1 MKTLQRMPL
10 WGKVLIVFILL
21 IIISSICVS
30 HNIGKLKQD
39 KINLQNTIDK
49 QINQIGV
56 LKDANNNFD
65 SQILENQTEIK
76 ALKEQIFQL
85 KDSVALLQ
93 QEKAEYEAIIEEY
106 KMINSFNAPI
116 SNFGC
121 FKSYTDYRS
130 LAPNPEYPTWQLQ
143 MEAYTD
149 ENGLRKIGEYYLCAI
164 GTGWGLRVKDKATVY
179 LSTGEQFNIIMCD
192 TKADKDTDSDTHT
205 YTVRD
210 RSVVEF
216 YVNKDIL
223 NDPVKYGDVSKIIPS
238 FAGKVINIVKI

>member
-10 WGKVLIVFILL
+10 WGKILIVFILMT
-21 IIISSICVS
+21 IISSICVS

-56 LKDANNNFD
+56 LKNANN
-65 SQILENQTEIK
+65 SLETQITESQTEIET
-76 ALKEQIFQL
+76 LKEQIFQL
-85 KDSVALLQ
+85 KDSIAHLQ
-93 QEKAEYEAIIEEY
+93 QQKLEYEAIIEEY
-106 KMINSFNAPI
+106 KMINSFDAPI

-121 FKSYTDYRS
+121 FKSYTDYRK

-164 GTGWGLRVKDKATVY
+164 GTGWGLKVKDKATVY

-210 RSVVEF
+210 KSVVEF

-223 NDPVKYGDVSKIIPS
+223 NDPVKYGDISKIIPS
-238 FAGKVINIVKI
+238 FAGKVTNIVKI

>member
-10 WGKVLIVFILL
+10 WGKVLIVFILV

-56 LKDANNNFD
+56 LKDANNFD
-65 SQILENQTEIK
+65 SQILENQTEIE

-93 QEKAEYEAIIEEY
+93 QENAKYEAIIEEY

-223 NDPVKYGDVSKIIPS
+223 GDSVGYGDISKIIPI
-238 FAGKVINIVKI
+238 FAGKVTNIIKI

>member
-10 WGKVLIVFILL
+10 WGKMLIVFILVT
-21 IIISSICVS
+21 IISSICVS

-56 LKDANNNFD
+56 LKDANNNLD
-65 SQILENQTEIK
+65 SQILESQTEIE

-93 QEKAEYEAIIEEY
+93 QENTEYEAIIEEY
-106 KMINSFNAPI
+106 KMINSFVAPI
-116 SNFGC
+116 NDFGY
-121 FKSYTDYRS
+121 FKSYTDYRE

-223 NDPVKYGDVSKIIPS
+223 GDSVGYGDISKIIPS
-238 FAGKVINIVKI
+238 FAGKVTNIIKI

>member
-10 WGKVLIVFILL
+10 WGKILIVFILMT
-21 IIISSICVS
+21 IISSICVS

-56 LKDANNNFD
+56 LKDANNNLD
-65 SQILENQTEIK
+65 SQITESQTEIET
-76 ALKEQIFQL
+76 LKEQIFQL
-85 KDSVALLQ
+85 KDSIAHLQ
-93 QEKAEYEAIIEEY
+93 QQKLEYEAIIEEY

-164 GTGWGLRVKDKATVY
+164 GTGWGLSVKDKATVY

-210 RSVVEF
+210 KSVVEF

-223 NDPVKYGDVSKIIPS
+223 GDSVGYGDISKIIPS
-238 FAGKVINIVKI
+238 FAGKVTNIIKI